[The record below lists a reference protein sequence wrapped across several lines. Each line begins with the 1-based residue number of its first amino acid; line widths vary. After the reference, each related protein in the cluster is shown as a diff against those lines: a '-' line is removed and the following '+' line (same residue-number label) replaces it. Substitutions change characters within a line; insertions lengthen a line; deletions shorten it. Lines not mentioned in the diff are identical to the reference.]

1 MSFRRELGRFDT
13 AMVVVGGIIGAGIF
27 INPYIVAQ
35 RLDSPALVMA
45 AWLAGGAIALAGALT
60 FAELGAL
67 FRASTPIFG
76 TRTIPWPASC
86 TGGVCC

>member
-13 AMVVVGGIIGAGIF
+13 AMVVVGGIIGTGIF

-45 AWLAGGAIALAGALT
+45 AWLAGGVVALAGALT
-60 FAELGAL
+60 FAELGTL
-67 FRASTPIFG
+67 FPKA
-76 TRTIPWPASC
+76 
-86 TGGVCC
+86 GGH

>member
-35 RLDSPALVMA
+35 RLDSPAFAL
-45 AWLAGGAIALAGALT
+45 LALGVPAYLFWSRRSKDASVAGAE
-60 FAELGAL
+60 AD
-67 FRASTPIFG
+67 P
-76 TRTIPWPASC
+76 PA
-86 TGGVCC
+86 TGKVDG